1 MTGSDASGLNHQS
14 PAMIV
19 SDLQLGDLIAVLSA
33 GWSDFRSHPIFGL
46 FFAAIFAVAGWVL
59 CYLLFTTGELSWLI
73 PAVAGFPLIAPFAAI
88 GLYEVSRRHEA
99 GIAITWPGVL
109 GAVRGR
115 GDDQILAMGVII
127 FVAFG
132 FWVII
137 AHAIFSIAM
146 VEAGAGSETLAFLV
160 TDIGIAMLVVG
171 GAIGAGMALA
181 FYAITLV
188 SLPML
193 LDREVDLMTAVI
205 TSLASI
211 KGNRQVL
218 LAWALFIAVALGI
231 AMITGFVGLFLIL
244 PVLGHSTWH
253 LYRRIVQ

>member
-1 MTGSDASGLNHQS
+1 
-14 PAMIV
+14 
-19 SDLQLGDLIAVLSA
+19 
-33 GWSDFRSHPIFGL
+33 
-46 FFAAIFAVAGWVL
+46 
-59 CYLLFTTGELSWLI
+59 
-73 PAVAGFPLIAPFAAI
+73 
-88 GLYEVSRRHEA
+88 
-99 GIAITWPGVL
+99 
-109 GAVRGR
+109 
-115 GDDQILAMGVII
+115 
-127 FVAFG
+127 
-132 FWVII
+132 
-137 AHAIFSIAM
+137 
-146 VEAGAGSETLAFLV
+146 
-160 TDIGIAMLVVG
+160 MLVVG